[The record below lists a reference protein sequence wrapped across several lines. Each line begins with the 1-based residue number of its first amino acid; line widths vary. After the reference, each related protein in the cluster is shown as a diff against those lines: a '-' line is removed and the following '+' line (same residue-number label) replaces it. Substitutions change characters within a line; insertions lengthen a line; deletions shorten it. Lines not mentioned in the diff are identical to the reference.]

1 MRGPAKDDADAVPH
15 DRPTFVRMW
24 IARFLVQISA
34 VRSEDAANEAWS
46 RLTQRHPELFAGA
59 RKSVERADLGARG
72 VFYRL
77 RAGSFETREAAS
89 RFCDA
94 YKQAGGD
101 CIIVRE
107 E

>member
-1 MRGPAKDDADAVPH
+1 MIDRTCAVSPIFSFSVNSNI
-15 DRPTFVRMW
+15 RR
-24 IARFLVQISA
+24 LVGKLQISA

-46 RLTQRHPELFAGA
+46 RLAQRHPEIFAGA